1 MNISFQGIKNTSFI
15 IDQDDY
21 CKLDKTRYLNTE
33 LTNDKYGNDLKEYRQ
48 LINNFPEF
56 ENPFSNKFINIAHCK
71 KYDVDTFQLN
81 GKYIPEHDKYI
92 PLFSFISKLTEK
104 ISKIP
109 EKEFIQELDYL
120 KSNYADYA
128 LLLDR
133 RISEEVPKPIEEVI
147 ENIHNPTN
155 IKKCAKN
162 ISKGIIRSMIEYF
175 KI

>member
-1 MNISFQGIKNTSFI
+1 MNISFQGIKNISFI

-109 EKEFIQELDYL
+109 EKEFIQDLDYL

-175 KI
+175 KN

>member
-21 CKLDKTRYLNTE
+21 CKLDKIRYLNTE

-109 EKEFIQELDYL
+109 EKEFIQDLDYL

>member
-109 EKEFIQELDYL
+109 EKEFIQDLDYL

-133 RISEEVPKPIEEVI
+133 RISEEVPKPIDEVI

>member
-1 MNISFQGIKNTSFI
+1 MNISFQGIKNISFI

-109 EKEFIQELDYL
+109 EKEFIQDLDYL

-133 RISEEVPKPIEEVI
+133 RISEEVPKPIDEVI
-147 ENIHNPTN
+147 ESIHNPTN